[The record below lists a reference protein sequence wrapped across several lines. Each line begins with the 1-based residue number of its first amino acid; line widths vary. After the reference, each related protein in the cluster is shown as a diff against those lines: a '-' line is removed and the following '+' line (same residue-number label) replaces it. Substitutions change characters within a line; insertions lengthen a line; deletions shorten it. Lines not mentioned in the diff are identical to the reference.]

1 MSVFKALPRTGLPEA
16 FNSWSEYRRHVNVLV
31 EAGLIED
38 ATKLWWDIRP
48 SDRYPTLEM
57 RIADICTTIDDGITV
72 ASIYLSLLHM
82 LYRRRRVN
90 QRWRTYAYMLVE
102 ENIWRAQ
109 RYGIEGSL
117 MDFGIGALVPYAELV
132 EELIDLVHEDAVELG
147 CLAEVEHARD
157 IVARGTSADRQLRA
171 YREALDGGADEETAL
186 QRVVDLLIDESV
198 AGI

>member
-1 MSVFKALPRTGLPEA
+1 
-16 FNSWSEYRRHVNVLV
+16 
-31 EAGLIED
+31 
-38 ATKLWWDIRP
+38 
-48 SDRYPTLEM
+48 
-57 RIADICTTIDDGITV
+57 
-72 ASIYLSLLHM
+72 
-82 LYRRRRVN
+82 
-90 QRWRTYAYMLVE
+90 MLVE

-186 QRVVDLLIDESV
+186 QRVVDLLIDDSV
-198 AGI
+198 AGT